1 MTAQWFG
8 RSVTCAGIL
17 LIILGFPAIRP
28 VAADSPRGVFAL
40 IGRSSSYPSPDLFS
54 NPHISGLFFNRN
66 WDAVEIQPGVFNW
79 ADYDQIIADAETH
92 GKQVMLG
99 VHQGLLGDG
108 LPSWLAVP
116 LFSCSDGSVGAI
128 PWDQTFHASYKRVLR
143 KLVKRYG
150 RHPAVVGFFAQGHYN
165 WKSDDFD
172 LCQSTAEDRQA
183 WIQLGYTRKLL
194 QEASFDLYATVAK
207 ETDQFI
213 RVPSAVG
220 MINETTGQ
228 LDLQSTQD
236 YYIDPF
242 LAQYGNRGG
251 IGRTVFDQ
259 NTGDVA
265 QIWNT
270 TPPTG
275 QFALLYAY
283 TPRIW
288 GQRRPEGQ
296 GGPTDEQSYMEM
308 ADIAL
313 HYGVQFFEVG
323 LSQVSSYP
331 NAIRCLNTVLLA
343 GGGHCGHD

>member
-17 LIILGFPAIRP
+17 LIILGFLAISP

-40 IGRSSSYPSPDLFS
+40 FGRSGSYPSADLFS
-54 NPHISGLFFNRN
+54 NANVSGLIFYRN

-79 ADYDQIIADAETH
+79 ADYDQIVADAQTF

-99 VHQGLLGDG
+99 VYQGLLGDG
-108 LPSWLAVP
+108 LPSWLSVP

-128 PWDQTFHASYKRVLR
+128 PWEPSFHASYQRVLR
-143 KLVKRYG
+143 KLVERYAG
-150 RHPAVVGFFAQGHYN
+150 HPAVVGFSVQGHYN
-165 WKSDDFD
+165 WKTADFN
-172 LCQSTAEDRQA
+172 LCQSTMADRQA
-183 WIQLGYTRKLL
+183 WIQLGYTRELM
-194 QEASFDLYATVAK
+194 QQASFELYATVAQATHK
-207 ETDQFI
+207 FI

-220 MINETTGQ
+220 MINETTGY

-242 LAQYGNRGG
+242 LAQYGHRGG

-265 QIWNT
+265 QIWNA
-270 TPPTG
+270 TPPTA

-283 TPRIW
+283 TPHIW
-288 GQRRPEGQ
+288 GQRRPSNE
-296 GGPTDEQSYMEM
+296 GGPADEQSYMKM

-323 LSQVSSYP
+323 LSEIRSYP
-331 NAIRCLNTVLLA
+331 NVIRGLNSVLLA